1 LFSTTYNFRILLIC
15 NTEIPT
21 PAHTLTHPTLLI
33 SSTGYFIT
41 VTINFPEQMRPL
53 VPHLKV
59 ENVNGG
65 HWLQLEKADEVN
77 KILEEFMEE
86 KRLVYDMSAQ
96 N

>member
-1 LFSTTYNFRILLIC
+1 MFSITYNFRILLIY

-33 SSTGYFIT
+33 TSTSYFIT

-53 VPHLKV
+53 VPDLKV
-59 ENVNGG
+59 ENVTGG

-77 KILEEFMEE
+77 KMLEVFMEE
-86 KRLVYDMSAQ
+86 KRPV
-96 N
+96 